1 MTRPYDSFRDL
12 IDCWPSFSALAE
24 GFSALG
30 LPIGTGAVKQWRRRD
45 AIPSAYFEALIDLA
59 RHDGVADVTA
69 DVLVALA
76 SRRRS
81 MDGFASQETAA

>member
-1 MTRPYDSFRDL
+1 MTQPYDSFRDL
-12 IDCWPSFSALAE
+12 IDCWPSFAALAE

-30 LPIGTGAVKQWRRRD
+30 LPIGIGAVKQWRRRD
-45 AIPSAYFEALIDLA
+45 AIPSAHFGALIELA
-59 RHDGVADVTA
+59 RRDGVADVTA

-81 MDGFASQETAA
+81 VNGFTSEEPAA